1 MSGIRYADS
10 CFILPY
16 GIGVFSLRGGRNM
29 AFCRYC
35 GKELVNG
42 ECDCAEWKA
51 AEAAAKQTIR
61 EDTAPNSSVT
71 LPGPDD
77 PGHPDAKDDAAGAA
91 AEAEKAKIRKEKIE
105 NAGKTAAS
113 ITAATIGA
121 FFVSLKTPISAMHQ
135 EKTRENP
142 WPAVILGC
150 IQAIL
155 ILIFTWVHIPVLNTF
170 LSGLDRFKLGM
181 LNAFFVIMAVAI
193 TTMITFFFE
202 KGNESYLKIFA
213 ILCRATVT
221 GTACLIAAFI
231 AGLFSGDW
239 ALILIGI
246 AIISWLLQSAYAMD
260 EIMDDGSRDKKF
272 LAVFI
277 SDILVAALTGMILY
291 GVISSQADTILNVFM
306 GM

>member
-1 MSGIRYADS
+1 
-10 CFILPY
+10 
-16 GIGVFSLRGGRNM
+16 M

-51 AEAAAKQTIR
+51 AKAAEAAAAKQPVKTDAAQN
-61 EDTAPNSSVT
+61 ETSGMQ
-71 LPGPDD
+71 PGPDTQ
-77 PGHPDAKDDAAGAA
+77 GHPDAKDAA
-91 AEAEKAKIRKEKIE
+91 AEAAAAEKARIREEKIE

-121 FFVSLKTPISAMHQ
+121 FFVSLKTPVSAMHQ
-135 EKTRENP
+135 EKSRENP

-150 IQAIL
+150 VQAIL
-155 ILIFTWVHIPVLNTF
+155 ILIFTWAHIPVLNSF
-170 LSGLDRFKLGM
+170 LSGLDRFKLGL

-202 KGNESYLKIFA
+202 KGNESYLKIFS
-213 ILCRATVT
+213 ILCRGTVT

-231 AGLFSGDW
+231 TGLFSGDW
-239 ALILIGI
+239 ALIFIGI
-246 AIISWLLQSAYAMD
+246 AIISWFLQSAYAMD
-260 EIMDDGSRDKKF
+260 EIMDDGSRDRKF

-291 GVISSQADTILNVFM
+291 GVISTRADAIVNAFM
-306 GM
+306 SM